1 MIKTNPKLIVSPSTK
16 EDAFICKL
24 IPDSKRDNAT
34 KPRPHFKNQFI
45 FLITEFL
52 TNKLRDCLNLDVR
65 CLDVRWIDEIFKIMK
80 ISELSNHLIYPSKY
94 LKSNHLNKN
103 INMKFKQSLNHNLH

>member
-1 MIKTNPKLIVSPSTK
+1 ML
-16 EDAFICKL
+16 
-24 IPDSKRDNAT
+24 
-34 KPRPHFKNQFI
+34 
-45 FLITEFL
+45 
-52 TNKLRDCLNLDVR
+52 NKFGLEHRSNCLNLDVR

-103 INMKFKQSLNHNLH
+103 INMKFKQLLNEMASKSK

>member
-1 MIKTNPKLIVSPSTK
+1 MHNINYLYFA
-16 EDAFICKL
+16 EQWML
-24 IPDSKRDNAT
+24 
-34 KPRPHFKNQFI
+34 FKS
-45 FLITEFL
+45 L
-52 TNKLRDCLNLDVR
+52 CLNLDVR

-103 INMKFKQSLNHNLH
+103 INMKFKQFLNLVVTPKVMNSLVLRILFYESIIKILTAT